1 MGCGQRVMA
10 TGVEPHEPALV
21 DSTQAYPTFVLLD
34 TAARPEN
41 APDVDGKAARHEAV
55 LLRDPVALEHTVP
68 GAAVDAMDTESVHLT
83 VDGGGS
89 SNRGSTKLGVLRL
102 AALLFFSVSG
112 GPVGTEG
119 LIQAAGPFCSLIGL
133 LVLPLFWCLP
143 VGLMTAELATA
154 FPKDGGYVLWV
165 NAAFGGFGGFMMGWI
180 SWASGVVDTAI
191 YPGMFVSFVRHGLHV
206 KMSHQARS
214 ALLVGFNVVLS
225 SSNLLGIGI
234 AGDASLF
241 FSAVVL
247 LPVVILMLVSL
258 PDMDPAA
265 WLQSTPAPD
274 WVHWINIAIWNTNGF
289 DTISTF
295 AGEVCTPMRTFPA
308 AIVLGGLAVILPYVI
323 SIMAATAVNQDYGSY
338 ENGTYNLIAVK
349 EGGWFVGMLFTVS
362 TCAAAAGMY
371 VSDITSYSYQL
382 SGMAE
387 EGMLP
392 EILAAKM
399 PGPGTPYVAIGY
411 CVLPCLPFF
420 NPA

>member
-41 APDVDGKAARHEAV
+41 APDVDAKAARHEAV
-55 LLRDPVALEHTVP
+55 LLRDPVGLEHTGP

-89 SNRGSTKLGVLRL
+89 SNRGSSKLGVLRL

-119 LIQAAGPFCSLIGL
+119 LIKAAGPFCSLLGL

-165 NAAFGGFGGFMMGWI
+165 NAAFGGFMMGWI

-247 LPVVILMLVSL
+247 LSL
-258 PDMDPAA
+258 I
-265 WLQSTPAPD
+265 
-274 WVHWINIAIWNTNGF
+274 HI
-289 DTISTF
+289 
-295 AGEVCTPMRTFPA
+295 
-308 AIVLGGLAVILPYVI
+308 
-323 SIMAATAVNQDYGSY
+323 
-338 ENGTYNLIAVK
+338 
-349 EGGWFVGMLFTVS
+349 
-362 TCAAAAGMY
+362 
-371 VSDITSYSYQL
+371 
-382 SGMAE
+382 
-387 EGMLP
+387 
-392 EILAAKM
+392 
-399 PGPGTPYVAIGY
+399 
-411 CVLPCLPFF
+411 
-420 NPA
+420 